1 MKQHSTMKTMAALAL
16 LAASLT
22 FVACNNA
29 YGVLSGIQTE
39 KAQVGSTL
47 FKNATVKAVGEDRVN
62 YYAVMSKV
70 YYRTFAASSW
80 TLLPVKGVSDYY
92 TAGFASDAAS
102 SPGRVWVA
110 SMDPTGSTLY
120 GVYASSDGGST
131 WSSALDVSLMSLSST
146 MTLDALYWAGDTL
159 FALVHDHMAKTYSL
173 YYSDGATAFATVS
186 ITNYGTEKT
195 QPILSV
201 VKAGTS
207 YWALTQARVYKGTTN
222 STFAADTTSGTP
234 TGTIITSTSGS
245 VLGGI
250 AVTAAG
256 SVHVTRSDGLLF
268 TLASGPWTNAT
279 VLDSI
284 KLGVLAEVPTTTAV
298 GSPYRLIIAKH
309 NSTYGYCE
317 WNASTSTEVA
327 GNDSSAIFSPTSSGY
342 TTTVYDKP
350 VTALYY
356 SAAKGTILIGLA
368 AQGSDTYALYS
379 NTYSGSAWSGWTAE

>member
-39 KAQVGSTL
+39 KAQVGTTL
-47 FKNATVKAVGEDRVN
+47 FKNATVKAVGEDLVN

-80 TLLPVKGVSDYY
+80 TLLPVNGVSDYY
-92 TAGFASDAAS
+92 AAGFASDAAS

-110 SMDPTGSTLY
+110 SMDPTGTSLY
-120 GVYASSDGGST
+120 GVYSSTDGGGN
-131 WSSALDVSLMSLSST
+131 WSSALDISALSLSSS

-159 FALVHDHMAKTYSL
+159 YALVHDQTNYKYSL
-173 YYSDGATAFATVS
+173 YYSSDGSSAFATVS
-186 ITNYGTEKT
+186 GYNAMDYPVIGM
-195 QPILSV
+195 
-201 VKAGTS
+201 VKAGTQ

-250 AVTAAG
+250 AVSAAG
-256 SVHVTRSDGLLF
+256 SVLVTRSDGLLY
-268 TLASGPWTNAT
+268 TLPSSGTWSGGAT

-284 KLGVLAEVPTTTAV
+284 KLGVLAEVPTTTSNLA
-298 GSPYRLIIAKH
+298 YRLIVAKH

-317 WNASTSTEVA
+317 WNASTATEVA
-327 GNDSSAIFSPTSSGY
+327 GNDTSAVFSPTSSGY

-356 SAAKGTILIGLA
+356 SAANGTILIGLA
-368 AQGSDTYALYS
+368 AQDSDTYALYS